1 MASTIDPTTGLPI
14 TNQAIPTSA
23 LSTPQTPLTVVPPAD
38 TTPILNSALNTGA
51 STVQQGLDAVTLEQ
65 KAAQEQQKRVEGA
78 GTVADLTRMAG
89 GRLQER
95 ANLSQT
101 NGENEL
107 LKQIS
112 GYNTQ
117 AQGLVREATAIP
129 LQTGQAYQGS
139 SGTQAGVASVNRD
152 LLQRNALQSL
162 TLAQSAAI
170 AQGNYDVAKNLADQQ
185 VNAKYAQIDAEI
197 AAKKINEEAM
207 YKNVTDPAI
216 KRADSAKNELLK
228 RQLEERMAQT
238 KREEEAKDEK
248 KAQELELKNLS
259 LSIGKNGAPASVV
272 SKIANAK
279 TFNDAVIAAAPYMQS
294 LTDKADLS
302 YKLAQTAKIY
312 NDIKNDNAVSG
323 GNVDPSQS
331 LAYAQQYASTG
342 LIPTGLPKGSF
353 GKIAMYAKELPKP
366 DGTLVD
372 INTGVRPSKLSADE
386 EKGIGA
392 TYDIVNK
399 KLPLLIDKFNSNY
412 TGVLG
417 GIGGAIYT
425 TQDRQ
430 DFETTR
436 GEVLNLLLQARSGAT
451 VSPQEYDRYSK
462 LIPTSFNQPFFLGSD
477 GAKKLQ
483 SLQNSL
489 NDTLNSKLSTSG
501 ASIYGY
507 SKVKTSDGVERTV
520 GDIIEANGIRGR
532 INHDG
537 TVTQVQ

>member
-95 ANLSQT
+95 ANLAQT

-117 AQGLVREATAIP
+117 AQGLIREATAIP
-129 LQTGQAYQGS
+129 LQTGAAYQGS

-197 AAKKINEEAM
+197 AARKINEEAL

-216 KRADSAKNELLK
+216 KKALEARMALTKKEEQLQAEKKAAETAVNNMLIEASPVAPPDVIAKATKIKNEGGSAIQVAAALGAYGKYFMKNELLK
-228 RQLEERMAQT
+228 EQLKTEVSQRAKIASDISVNNAQIRNYDASASKT
-238 KREEEAKDEK
+238 KAETGAITNPLTGATMKPLTEVQAKDLLYAQRGEQANSVIDNLQNTIVKMGSTDFVTQKALESNSLTSGSKQVSDTVRQVRQAERNFATAVLRKESGAAISPTEFATVEK
-248 KAQELELKNLS
+248 QYFPRPGDDTQTLAQK
-259 LSIGKNGAPASVV
+259 
-272 SKIANAK
+272 K
-279 TFNDAVIAAAPYMQS
+279 TNRETYISGTKSGVPGYSQRVTTPESSYLDAVDSS
-294 LTDKADLS
+294 LKVVEQKTTPINS
-302 YKLAQTAKIY
+302 YT
-312 NDIKNDNAVSG
+312 SR
-323 GNVDPSQS
+323 
-331 LAYAQQYASTG
+331 
-342 LIPTGLPKGSF
+342 LIGLP
-353 GKIAMYAKELPKP
+353 
-366 DGTLVD
+366 
-372 INTGVRPSKLSADE
+372 GVK
-386 EKGIGA
+386 
-392 TYDIVNK
+392 
-399 KLPLLIDKFNSNY
+399 
-412 TGVLG
+412 
-417 GIGGAIYT
+417 
-425 TQDRQ
+425 
-430 DFETTR
+430 
-436 GEVLNLLLQARSGAT
+436 
-451 VSPQEYDRYSK
+451 
-462 LIPTSFNQPFFLGSD
+462 
-477 GAKKLQ
+477 
-483 SLQNSL
+483 
-489 NDTLNSKLSTSG
+489 
-501 ASIYGY
+501 
-507 SKVKTSDGVERTV
+507 
-520 GDIIEANGIRGR
+520 
-532 INHDG
+532 
-537 TVTQVQ
+537 